1 MSITREMDRY
11 ILVRAYNEMQFSGV
25 QMDGL
30 AMRGSWIPLT
40 DIVLGAGGR
49 AHVATYYMKTFV
61 KM

>member
-1 MSITREMDRY
+1 
-11 ILVRAYNEMQFSGV
+11 MQFSGV

-30 AMRGSWIPLT
+30 DVRRSPWIPLT